1 MAQLAFDRR
10 LTPATA
16 RVAHV
21 SLKGKRDAPAFTKG
35 EDLRIALPLVDLL
48 RSPNGARERQLL
60 LGESFTV
67 IDRQDGHAF
76 GFAVKDGYCGWL
88 PDAALTNTPA
98 PTHWVAT
105 PGTHLYPE
113 PRVQSRE
120 ICALSMG
127 AQVTVLSQ
135 TPKFSEIAQGF
146 IPTPHLLSLGQ
157 KHADPVAVAENFLH
171 TPYLWGGNSRAG
183 IDCSGL
189 VQAALLACGMACPGD
204 ADLQQVLGDEIG
216 EGTDLRRGDL
226 IFWKGH
232 VALIVDETRLIH
244 ANGHTMSVAYEGI
257 AACIDRILTA
267 DGTPVSQRR
276 RL

>member
-35 EDLRIALPLVDLL
+35 EDLRIALSLVDLL

-88 PDAALTNTPA
+88 PDAALNSAPA

-105 PGTHLYPE
+105 PGTHVYPE
-113 PRVQSRE
+113 ARVQSRE
-120 ICALSMG
+120 TAALSMG

-135 TPKFSEIAQGF
+135 TPKFSETTLGF
-146 IPTPHLLSLGQ
+146 IPTPHLLPLGR
-157 KHADPVAVAENFLH
+157 PTFGAVI
-171 TPYLWGGNSRAG
+171 R
-183 IDCSGL
+183 
-189 VQAALLACGMACPGD
+189 VPG
-204 ADLQQVLGDEIG
+204 
-216 EGTDLRRGDL
+216 
-226 IFWKGH
+226 
-232 VALIVDETRLIH
+232 LIVRGWCRARFWLVGSKLPVTPICSRFWGKRL
-244 ANGHTMSVAYEGI
+244 V
-257 AACIDRILTA
+257 TA
-267 DGTPVSQRR
+267 KNCSAVI
-276 RL
+276 